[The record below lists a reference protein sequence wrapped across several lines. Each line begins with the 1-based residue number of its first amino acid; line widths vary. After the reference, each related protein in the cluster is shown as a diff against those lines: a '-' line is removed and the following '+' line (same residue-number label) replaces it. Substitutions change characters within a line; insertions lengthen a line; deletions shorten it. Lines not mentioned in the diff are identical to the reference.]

1 MGEHLLDGLK
11 QLVSGGGALECFVDG
26 RMRRFESPAEFAA
39 ALEPLGHLPVH
50 VAKAA
55 VQFDGARAWIELE
68 QTHRLQQCLSELVQ
82 WSYASGDPAH
92 GAWRELDAVRF
103 ADEHGWRGI
112 LRTVDESRH
121 LGDRYLRV
129 ALSTYLRYLAER
141 RDLLE
146 QLVRRLGE
154 PAATQIGALRPKA
167 PSLTFDDAQSF
178 TNVKGSA
185 DYRRLPINTPVAV
198 TLPHDQAVNL
208 YLAHRRVQLVAT
220 DKGWQL
226 RDGEK
231 LRITLRAGRFVVGR
245 ASDCDVVLGDA
256 PPDVSR
262 HHLVIECEDADHLRL
277 IDMSAHGTYLP
288 RAAVPTVDTAPAP
301 SAAAGI
307 KH

>member
-1 MGEHLLDGLK
+1 MGEHLLSAVK
-11 QLVSGGGALECFVDG
+11 QLVSGGSTLEIFVDG
-26 RMRRFESPAEFAA
+26 RVRRFETPSEFAA

-82 WSYASGDPAH
+82 WSYASGEPAH
-92 GAWRELDAVRF
+92 GAWRELEAVSF
-103 ADEHGWRGI
+103 ADEHGWRAI
-112 LRTVDESRH
+112 LRTVDEHREF
-121 LGDRYLRV
+121 GDRYLRV

-154 PAATQIGALRPKA
+154 PAATQLSAMRPKA
-167 PSLTFDDAQSF
+167 PSASFDEAQSF

-185 DYRRLPINTPVAV
+185 DYRRLPVNTPVAV
-198 TLPHDQAVNL
+198 VVPHDQAVNV

-226 RDGEK
+226 RDGAQ
-231 LRITLRAGRFVVGR
+231 LRVTLRAGRFVVGR

-288 RAAVPTVDTAPAP
+288 RAAVPQVDAAPA
-301 SAAAGI
+301 SAAAPGI

>member
-1 MGEHLLDGLK
+1 MTEHLFDAMK
-11 QLVSGGGALECFVDG
+11 HLVSGSGVLECFVDG
-26 RMRRFESPAEFAA
+26 RARRFESPTEFAA

-50 VAKAA
+50 VAKSAL
-55 VQFDGARAWIELE
+55 QFDGARAWIELE

-82 WSYASGDPAH
+82 WSYASGDPAY
-92 GAWRELDAVRF
+92 GAWRELEAVNF
-103 ADEHGWRGI
+103 ADEHGWRAI
-112 LRTVDESRH
+112 LRTVDESRQ

-146 QLVRRLGE
+146 QVVRRLGE
-154 PAATQIGALRPKA
+154 PAATQLSAMRPKA
-167 PSLTFDDAQSF
+167 PSAADDEAQSF
-178 TNVKGSA
+178 TNVRGSS
-185 DYRRLPINTPVAV
+185 DYRRLPINTPVSV
-198 TLPHDQAVNL
+198 VVPHDQAVNL

-226 RDGEK
+226 RDGEH

-256 PPDVSR
+256 PLDVSR
-262 HHLVIECEDADHLRL
+262 HHLVIECEDADHLKL

-288 RAAVPTVDTAPAP
+288 RAAVPQVDAAPAP
-301 SAAAGI
+301 SAAGTQ
-307 KH
+307 H

>member
-11 QLVSGGGALECFVDG
+11 QLVTGGGALEVVVDG

-55 VQFDGARAWIELE
+55 VQFDGARAWVELE

-92 GAWRELDAVRF
+92 GAWRELEAVSF
-103 ADEHGWRGI
+103 ADEHGWRAI
-112 LRTVDESRH
+112 MRSVDEHRELS
-121 LGDRYLRV
+121 DRYLRV

-154 PAATQIGALRPKA
+154 PAATQIGAMRPKA
-167 PSLTFDDAQSF
+167 PSLSFDEAQSF
-178 TNVKGSA
+178 TNVRASA

-198 TLPHDQAVNL
+198 TVPLDQVVNI

-226 RDGEK
+226 RDGEH

-256 PPDVSR
+256 PLDVSR
-262 HHLVIECEDADHLRL
+262 HHLVIECQDAEHLRL

-288 RAAVPTVDTAPAP
+288 RAAMSQADAAPGP
-301 SAAAGI
+301 SSAGT
-307 KH
+307 HH

>member
-1 MGEHLLDGLK
+1 MGEHLFDAVK
-11 QLVSGGGALECFVDG
+11 QLVSGGGALEVFVDG

-92 GAWRELDAVRF
+92 GAWRELEAVAF
-103 ADEHGWRGI
+103 ADEHGWRAI
-112 LRTVDESRH
+112 LRTVDENRNH
-121 LGDRYLRV
+121 GDRYLRV

-146 QLVRRLGE
+146 QVVRRLGE
-154 PAATQIGALRPKA
+154 PAATQLSAIRPKA
-167 PSLTFDDAQSF
+167 PSPASDEARSF
-178 TNVKGSA
+178 TNVRGSA
-185 DYRRLPINTPVAV
+185 DYRRLPANTPVALV
-198 TLPHDQAVNL
+198 VPHDQVVNL

-226 RDGEK
+226 RDGAQ
-231 LRITLRAGRFVVGR
+231 LRVTLRSGRFVVGR

-256 PPDVSR
+256 PLDVSR
-262 HHLVIECEDADHLRL
+262 HHLVIECQDADHLRL

-288 RAAVPTVDTAPAP
+288 RAAVPQVDALA
-301 SAAAGI
+301 SAAVPGI